1 MKQEIVIRNR
11 SERKDFMEGYELNFH
26 LMTMAEAQEIIKW
39 KYPQEYS
46 FYNFDDSAET
56 LQELLDGTY
65 YAACDDDHQLI
76 GFFCFGQNA
85 QVPEGQKQ
93 NLYTGE
99 DVLDIGLGLKPEWT
113 GKGRGQSFLQAGIA
127 FARQQFK
134 PEYLRLSVAA
144 FNARAM
150 KVYARMGF
158 TETSSFV
165 NNGTAFNV
173 MVMKVDK

>member
-1 MKQEIVIRNR
+1 M
-11 SERKDFMEGYELNFH
+11 DGYEVNFH

-65 YAACDDDHQLI
+65 YAACDDEHQLI

-85 QVPEGQKQ
+85 QVSEGRKQ

-99 DVLDIGLGLKPEWT
+99 KVLDIGLGLKPEWT
-113 GKGRGQSFLQAGIA
+113 GKGSGQSFLQAGIA

-150 KVYARMGF
+150 KVYARAGF

-173 MVMKVDK
+173 MVMKVEK

>member
-1 MKQEIVIRNR
+1 M
-11 SERKDFMEGYELNFH
+11 NFH

-65 YAACDDDHQLI
+65 YAACDDEHQLI

-85 QVPEGQKQ
+85 QVSEGRKQ

-99 DVLDIGLGLKPEWT
+99 KVLDIGLGLKPEWT
-113 GKGRGQSFLQAGIA
+113 GKGSGQSFLQAGIA

-150 KVYARMGF
+150 KVYARAGF

-173 MVMKVDK
+173 MVMKVEK